1 MPWRKLSRKE
11 IRIQAKP
18 WLSQGIL
25 NSIQRKDRLLRKCI
39 QTKDPASKEILRT
52 EFKSLRNRITYIINF
67 SKKTHY
73 QRYFT
78 ENHNNIK
85 KTWSGIKNIINI
97 KAVASN
103 QPTSM

>member
-39 QTKDPASKEILRT
+39 QAKDPVSKEILRT
-52 EFKSLRNRITYIINF
+52 K
-67 SKKTHY
+67 
-73 QRYFT
+73 Q
-78 ENHNNIK
+78 ENPLS
-85 KTWSGIKNIINI
+85 TLFY
-97 KAVASN
+97 
-103 QPTSM
+103 